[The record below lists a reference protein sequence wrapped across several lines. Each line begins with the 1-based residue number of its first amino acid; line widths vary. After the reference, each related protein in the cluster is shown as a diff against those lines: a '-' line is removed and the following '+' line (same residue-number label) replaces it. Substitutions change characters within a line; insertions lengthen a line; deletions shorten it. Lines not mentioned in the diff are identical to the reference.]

1 VKQQQQRGTCSAQQ
15 RSLGALSLCLRAPLH
30 FHDWRLRLE
39 INESAR
45 RTNSKPNIRSS
56 GARGEAFQ
64 RTHTLAA
71 LKANAHLL
79 HSTPTCPLNFYAPR
93 VTRYLNNCH
102 RSPFDTIYHRF
113 APSSTVFSALICR
126 LSQISFSLFP
136 WSEIF
141 IELYYASVGPLQVG
155 GVRVQPTKMRYFP
168 LKYDRFCTNKYRMFM
183 IDGKN

>member
-1 VKQQQQRGTCSAQQ
+1 VKQQQQQQQRGTCSAQQ

-136 WSEIF
+136 WSYREFLLSSTMRAWGHSRLAACACSPQKCGISHSNMTVF
-141 IELYYASVGPLQVG
+141 
-155 GVRVQPTKMRYFP
+155 VQ
-168 LKYDRFCTNKYRMFM
+168 TNKECL
-183 IDGKN
+183 